1 MLFDSH
7 KVILAPM
14 AGVTDRFFRQL
25 CIEQGAQLTYTE
37 MVSAKGLSYANEK
50 TTHLINLAPNEQKV
64 VVQLFGHEPDTMAAQ
79 ARWVESTLGD
89 KLFSVDINMG
99 CPAKKIAGKGDGSAL
114 MRDFSLASN
123 IITAVSHAISV
134 PLTVKFRR
142 GFEEGNEIAPEFA
155 RMAEAAG
162 ASAVAVHGRY
172 AQQFY
177 RGRADW
183 DVVSRVKCSVDIP
196 VIGNGDITCG
206 KDAQRMIDETS
217 CDAIMVGR
225 AAEGD
230 PWIFRDIRSVLET
243 GKSSP
248 EPTIEERMALALRHA
263 ELLASCEGKSIVRM
277 RKHAM
282 WYVGGLKEASALR
295 RDITTSVTLD
305 DFRAIFERALRLNE
319 EH

>member
-1 MLFDSH
+1 
-7 KVILAPM
+7 
-14 AGVTDRFFRQL
+14 
-25 CIEQGAQLTYTE
+25 
-37 MVSAKGLSYANEK
+37 
-50 TTHLINLAPNEQKV
+50 
-64 VVQLFGHEPDTMAAQ
+64 MAAQ

-183 DVVSRVKCSVDIP
+183 DVISRVKCSVDIP

-225 AAEGD
+225 AAEGN